1 MELAFSPTTPG
12 VPVTDLVDLCVL
24 AEEHG
29 YGAAWA
35 AEVAGPEAFAL
46 LGAIAT
52 RTRRIGLGVAVVPAS
67 TRSPA
72 LLAMGAATL
81 SQAAA
86 GRPIA
91 LGIGSSSEFIVSSW
105 HDAPFDPPLGRVREA
120 VVATR
125 ALLAGDSGFEGQF
138 HRIRRFGLTSPPA
151 GPVRLFVG
159 ALGPGML
166 AVAGAVAD
174 GVCLN
179 LTPPEMIPVQR
190 ESVMAGA
197 AATGRDLTGGFRMM
211 ARLHVVPTDDVAAG
225 RNAIRA
231 GFGPYFAQP
240 VYNRFLRSLGHEE
253 EAEAVAGAFAAG
265 DRAGVAA
272 ALHDEVVDRVAVV
285 GPIGAIR
292 DRLEQYAA
300 SGLDVAALN
309 LLAPDAAGVASALE
323 ALAPS

>member
-1 MELAFSPTTPG
+1 MQLAFSPTTPG
-12 VPVTDLVDLCVL
+12 VAVADLVELCVR

-46 LGAIAT
+46 LGAIAA
-52 RTRRIGLGVAVVPAS
+52 RTRRMGLGVAVVPAS

-105 HDAPFDPPLGRVREA
+105 YDAPFDPPLARVREA
-120 VVATR
+120 VMATR
-125 ALLAGDSGFEGQF
+125 ALLAGESGFEGRF

-166 AVAGAVAD
+166 AMAGAVAD

-179 LTPPEMIPVQR
+179 LTPPEMIPVQL
-190 ESVMAGA
+190 ESVQSGA
-197 AATGRDLTGGFRMM
+197 TSVGRDLAGDFRIM

-225 RNAIRA
+225 RDAIRRA
-231 GFGPYFAQP
+231 FGPYFAQP
-240 VYNRFLRSLGHEE
+240 VYNRFLRSLGHVE

-265 DRAGVAA
+265 DRAGVAT
-272 ALHDEVVDRVAVV
+272 ALHDGVVDRVAVV
-285 GPIGAIR
+285 GSIGMIR

-309 LLAPDAAGVASALE
+309 LLATDAAAVAAALRD
-323 ALAPS
+323 LAPS